1 VIIEEPVRGVISYRE
16 YPGILALSG
25 LEQVRRFQREELP
38 HGPVWYLTGLDMVE
52 FDIGAATFRLP
63 CTGWL
68 RSPAGVIPG
77 GVLAF
82 AADGA
87 LGTAIHTTLGPRRV
101 LATSDL
107 TFSFIRPPDPDSDAI
122 IVRSRLIH
130 EGTTQALAEATIE
143 DPVGH
148 LLARGATRCLIIDV
162 PGPLPEPPHV
172 PVPDPDYR
180 GPHPHQRPP
189 EGEIL
194 PQQVWDSTNGID
206 LLRGWQRGTLPR
218 SPLSN
223 LIGAQVLQV
232 GEGEITCAIP
242 ASPWFC
248 GIGGTLYGGVL
259 ALLADYAIHGAVQSV
274 LSPGTAW
281 ATLDLKVR
289 FLRPIITDGHQVQ
302 ARARV
307 VHRGHRIAVAA
318 VEILAAGKVAAL
330 ADAAVM
336 LLPHRPWAGL
346 TKLTDEPHGNWTPI
360 DASPAT

>member
-1 VIIEEPVRGVISYRE
+1 
-16 YPGILALSG
+16 
-25 LEQVRRFQREELP
+25 
-38 HGPVWYLTGLDMVE
+38 MV
-52 FDIGAATFRLP
+52 AQ
-63 CTGWL
+63 
-68 RSPAGVIPG
+68 PG
-77 GVLAF
+77 GVIAGGVPAF

-107 TFSFIRPPDPDSDAI
+107 TFSFIPPPDPDSDAI
-122 IVRSRLIH
+122 IVRSQLIH

-148 LLARGATRCLIIDV
+148 LLARGGTRCLIIDV
-162 PGPLPEPPHV
+162 RGPLPEPPHE
-172 PVPDPDYR
+172 PVPDPDYQ

-223 LIGAQVLQV
+223 LIGTRVLQV
-232 GEGEITCAIP
+232 AEGAITCAIP

-274 LSPGTAW
+274 LSTGTAW
-281 ATLDLKVR
+281 APLDLKVR
-289 FLRPIITDGHQVQ
+289 FLRSSPTDTRCMPAPGWCT
-302 ARARV
+302 
-307 VHRGHRIAVAA
+307 AA
-318 VEILAAGKVAAL
+318 TGSRSPRSRSSRPERSPRSPTPRSCCCPTAL
-330 ADAAVM
+330 GRT
-336 LLPHRPWAGL
+336 HE
-346 TKLTDEPHGNWTPI
+346 LTDEPHAIWAPI